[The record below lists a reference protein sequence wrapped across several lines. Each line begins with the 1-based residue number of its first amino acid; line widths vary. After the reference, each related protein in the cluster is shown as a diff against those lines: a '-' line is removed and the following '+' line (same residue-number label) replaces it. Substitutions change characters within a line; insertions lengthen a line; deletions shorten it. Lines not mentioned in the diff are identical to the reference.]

1 MADSV
6 LTVFPSDE
14 TLRRLTA
21 AAKRAGMSAE
31 AYAAQILECALAA
44 DGVTED
50 AAVFQGAHDWT
61 EADRRLA
68 EYDRTGEHVTLED
81 WEADFRADV
90 EARLSARP

>member
-21 AAKRAGMSAE
+21 AAEAAGVSVE
-31 AYAAQILECALAA
+31 AYAAQILDHALAA
-44 DGVTED
+44 DGVNED
-50 AAVFQGAHDWT
+50 AAVFQSAHDWT
-61 EADRRLA
+61 EAGRRLA
-68 EYDRTGEHVTLED
+68 EYDRTSEYITLKD

>member
-6 LTVFPSDE
+6 LTVFPNDE

-21 AAKRAGMSAE
+21 AAEAAGVSVE
-31 AYAAQILECALAA
+31 AYAAQILDRALAA
-44 DGVTED
+44 DGLKED
-50 AAVFQGAHDWT
+50 AAVFQSAHDWT

-68 EYDRTGEHVTLED
+68 EYDRTGKYITLDD